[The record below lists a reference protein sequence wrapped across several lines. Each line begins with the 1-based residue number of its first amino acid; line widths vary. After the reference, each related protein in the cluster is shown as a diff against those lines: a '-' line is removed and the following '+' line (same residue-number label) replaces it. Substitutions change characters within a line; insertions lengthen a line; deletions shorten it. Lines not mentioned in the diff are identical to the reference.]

1 MVTVKELALRF
12 GYEIVCM
19 PEPDRE
25 VSGGYAGDLLSWVMG
40 RAKGGDAWVTIMP
53 NLHIIAVASLAD
65 AACIIIADGFQP
77 DENTAQK
84 ADVVGVP
91 ILTTEKSAYEIAK
104 VLSELTQSAD

>member
-1 MVTVKELALRF
+1 MNVSQLIEKAGLSVAAGNDGTEN
-12 GYEIVCM
+12 EIKDC
-19 PEPDRE
+19 
-25 VSGGYAGDLLSWVMG
+25 YIGDLLSLAMARVKEG
-40 RAKGGDAWVTIMP
+40 TAWVTIQT
-53 NLHIIAVASLAD
+53 NINIVAVASLAD

-104 VLSELTQSAD
+104 VLSELDI